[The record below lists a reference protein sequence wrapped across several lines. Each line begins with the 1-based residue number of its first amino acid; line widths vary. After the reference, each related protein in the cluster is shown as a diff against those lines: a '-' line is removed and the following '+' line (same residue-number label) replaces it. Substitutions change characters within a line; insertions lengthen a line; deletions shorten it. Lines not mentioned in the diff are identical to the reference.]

1 MLIGCDEKK
10 NGRQPRKPRATL
22 HVSQCELPTVVVVV
36 GVYYTDPMAFHSHGS
51 RLAAELM

>member
-1 MLIGCDEKK
+1 MLIGCDGKK
-10 NGRQPRKPRATL
+10 RRKKRATL